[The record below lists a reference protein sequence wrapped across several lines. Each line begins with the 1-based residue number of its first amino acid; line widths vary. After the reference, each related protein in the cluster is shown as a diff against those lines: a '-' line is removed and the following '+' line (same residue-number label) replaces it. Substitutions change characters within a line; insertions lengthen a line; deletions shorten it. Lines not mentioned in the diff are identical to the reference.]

1 SSAPSATFHL
11 PRQKP
16 LTMQISLSLSLWH
29 DASKTV
35 SGKPGAAHRLI
46 REGILPAT
54 QLMPSAPSQVPVAEL
69 DSEAVREGVRAIK
82 ERRPPHFKARQEAE
96 KSLKLPGF

>member
-35 SGKPGAAHRLI
+35 SGKPGAAQYARLAD
-46 REGILPAT
+46 LSWLAT
-54 QLMPSAPSQVPVAEL
+54 SSQRSIA
-69 DSEAVREGVRAIK
+69 
-82 ERRPPHFKARQEAE
+82 
-96 KSLKLPGF
+96 